1 MSKDL
6 TISNTLP
13 LTACKASVPFSTNT
27 FAFLPVYV
35 RDPAL

>member
-1 MSKDL
+1 MSENL

-13 LTACKASVPFSTNT
+13 LTACKAYVLFSTNT
-27 FAFLPVYV
+27 FAFPPVYV